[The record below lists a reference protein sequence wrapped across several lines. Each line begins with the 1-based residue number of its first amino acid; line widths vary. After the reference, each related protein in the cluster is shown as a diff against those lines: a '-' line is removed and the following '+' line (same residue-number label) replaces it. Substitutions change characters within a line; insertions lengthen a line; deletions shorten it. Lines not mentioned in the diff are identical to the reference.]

1 MMEMKFILLLE
12 FAVLQTLRLRR
23 TVIYASLKPSPH
35 LIDGRPVLS
44 VPSREA

>member
-12 FAVLQTLRLRR
+12 FTVLQTLRLRH
-23 TVIYASLKPSPH
+23 TVIYTSLKLSPP
-35 LIDGRPVLS
+35 LTDERPVLS